1 MAVSPI
7 PAGYHALTPYIVV
20 DNADRALTWYAD
32 VLGARE
38 VMRLPIP
45 GGKIG
50 HAEIEIGDSRLMLA
64 DEAPEHQALS
74 PATIGGSPVKL
85 HLYVT
90 DVDTVFARAV
100 AAGATASMAPADQFY
115 GDRSA
120 TIVDPF
126 GHSWHIA
133 THIEDV
139 SDEEV
144 RRRLAAL
151 YSGS

>member
-7 PAGYHALTPYIVV
+7 PTGYHAITPYIIVN
-20 DNADRALTWYAD
+20 DGTKALAWYAD
-32 VLGARE
+32 ALGARE
-38 VMRLPIP
+38 LMRLPIP

-85 HLYVT
+85 HLYVA
-90 DVDTVFARAV
+90 DVDAVFARAI
-100 AAGATASMAPADQFY
+100 AAGATATMQPADQFY

-120 TIVDPF
+120 SMVDPF
-126 GHSWHIA
+126 GHAWHIA

-139 SDEEV
+139 SDEEI

-151 YSGS
+151 YPG

>member
-7 PAGYHALTPYIVV
+7 PTGYHAITPYIIVN
-20 DNADRALTWYAD
+20 DGTKALAWYAEA
-32 VLGARE
+32 LGARE
-38 VMRLPIP
+38 LMRLPIP

-85 HLYVT
+85 HLYVA
-90 DVDTVFARAV
+90 DVDAVFARAI
-100 AAGATASMAPADQFY
+100 AASATATMQPADQFY

-120 TIVDPF
+120 SMVDPF
-126 GHSWHIA
+126 GHAWHIA

-139 SDEEV
+139 SDEEI

-151 YSGS
+151 YPG

>member
-7 PAGYHALTPYIVV
+7 PTGYHAITPYIIVN
-20 DNADRALTWYAD
+20 DGTKALAWYAD
-32 VLGARE
+32 ALGARE
-38 VMRLPIP
+38 LMRLPIP

-85 HLYVT
+85 HLYVA
-90 DVDTVFARAV
+90 DVDAVFARV
-100 AAGATASMAPADQFY
+100 IAAGATATMQPADQFY

-120 TIVDPF
+120 SMVDPF
-126 GHSWHIA
+126 GHAWHIA

-139 SDEEV
+139 SDEEI

-151 YSGS
+151 YPG